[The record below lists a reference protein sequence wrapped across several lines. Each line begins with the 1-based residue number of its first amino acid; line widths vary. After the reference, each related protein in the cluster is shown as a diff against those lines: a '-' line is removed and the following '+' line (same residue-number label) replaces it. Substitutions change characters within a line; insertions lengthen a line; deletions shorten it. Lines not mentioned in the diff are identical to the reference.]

1 MLHCKKCNFY
11 FNLPVSYARKIQ
23 IFSGV
28 PEKFSKPTVALPLF
42 VDLFI
47 QIVDTSAIRRRRT
60 VSSIFVILKI
70 KYWFVTLQALRDS
83 ASKKKKKRG
92 GGGGGAVLACS
103 PPPPPPPENRGEY
116 SSL

>member
-1 MLHCKKCNFY
+1 MLKKTPITQYPKFPTSDWLGGEVTH

-47 QIVDTSAIRRRRT
+47 QIVDTSALRRRRT

-70 KYWFVTLQALRDS
+70 KY
-83 ASKKKKKRG
+83 
-92 GGGGGAVLACS
+92 
-103 PPPPPPPENRGEY
+103 
-116 SSL
+116 